1 MATANSKGLNTH
13 LPHDLPK
20 QCVHCFPV
28 VLDNL
33 KSFHSEFEPIRNKN
47 GPTSNMKTHLSLKQD
62 ETLYDPRALVD
73 RRLSRTRFH
82 SFFTSSVIKQ
92 YSNATIAP
100 MKDSTARIMCLK
112 PCFKKV

>member
-1 MATANSKGLNTH
+1 MATANSKGLNMH
-13 LPHDLPK
+13 LPRDLPK
-20 QCVHCFPV
+20 QCVHCFRV
-28 VLDNL
+28 VLDNF
-33 KSFHSEFEPIRNKN
+33 KGFQSDFEPIRNTIVQATNLK
-47 GPTSNMKTHLSLKQD
+47 TSLSLKQD
-62 ETLYDPRALVD
+62 ETLYEPKALVD

-112 PCFKKV
+112 L

>member
-1 MATANSKGLNTH
+1 MATANSKGLNMH

-33 KSFHSEFEPIRNKN
+33 KGFHADFEPIRNKICQVVYL
-47 GPTSNMKTHLSLKQD
+47 KTNLSLKQD

-100 MKDSTARIMCLK
+100 IKDSIARIMCLK
-112 PCFKKV
+112 FVLKK